1 MRERGGVR
9 ERRVVWRAAWRG
21 SERGLRASGTG
32 GRASENGRSSRCSG
46 SRLGLSALVLTLA
59 VVLAPPHAGAQTV
72 HGRLLEQ
79 GTARPIA
86 AGDLTL
92 LGEDGEAV
100 DRAETDSAGHFTLRS
115 PDPGSFYVRAERIGY
130 RPKTDGILEL
140 GEGGEIT
147 VDFYLMPQPVELEGV
162 EGTVE
167 GMTLLERKDRE
178 YLDWQGF
185 YDRKKM
191 GFGHFITPEE
201 IEEDPP
207 IDYYDLFRKMPG
219 VRGVSGARGGEGV
232 QITARGGTFGGGGY
246 CSPAIFVD
254 GIPTSNPPPVEA
266 IVGVEVYKGIASV
279 PLQFS
284 RLGGGCGVVLVWTRG

>member
-1 MRERGGVR
+1 MHVR
-9 ERRVVWRAAWRG
+9 FDHGPMADTPVDRRVV
-21 SERGLRASGTG
+21 GLLSFVGL
-32 GRASENGRSSRCSG
+32 
-46 SRLGLSALVLTLA
+46 LGLFAAFLGLVGP
-59 VVLAPPHAGAQTV
+59 APLSAQTV

-79 GTARPIA
+79 GTGRPIE

-92 LGEDGEAV
+92 LGEAGEAI
-100 DRAETDSAGHFTLRS
+100 DRAGTDSAGHFTLRS

-232 QITARGGTFGGGGY
+232 QITARGGTFGGSGY

-254 GIPTSNPPPVEA
+254 GIRTSNPPPVEA

-279 PLQFS
+279 PLQYS
-284 RLGGGCGVVLVWTRG
+284 RLGGSCGVVLVWTSG